1 MPGGRLGGGPGGWDR
16 VGMRHPA
23 FHTSDPTAAGA
34 RARLQL
40 LLAERREALAA
51 GLGSNRVF
59 MDDLGAD
66 IDASRA
72 AYVGLAVTEIATLRG
87 QLGGRNMG

>member
-1 MPGGRLGGGPGGWDR
+1 
-16 VGMRHPA
+16 MRHPA

-51 GLGSNRVF
+51 GLGANRVF
-59 MDDLGAD
+59 MDDLEDD
-66 IDASRA
+66 IEASRA